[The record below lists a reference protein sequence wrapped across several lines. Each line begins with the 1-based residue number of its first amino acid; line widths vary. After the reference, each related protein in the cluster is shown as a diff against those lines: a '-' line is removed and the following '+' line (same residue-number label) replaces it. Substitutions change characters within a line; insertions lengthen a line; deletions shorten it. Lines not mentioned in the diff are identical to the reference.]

1 MNLSDKVALVTG
13 AAGGIGVEI
22 TRELLKNGIKAVSLL
37 DINETAGTDILAKL
51 SKEFSTSQ
59 VTFIK
64 TDVTD
69 MNALE
74 DAFKKTIDSFGGLDI
89 VVNNAGV
96 ADDREYELEINVN
109 FAGVLRGTLLG
120 LKYMGKD
127 QQGKGGIILN
137 TASVAAFEVQQIF
150 PVYAGTKAG
159 IVNMSRGFGHP
170 SYYRRTGVKVIALC
184 PGKTLTELLTNVE
197 FMFENMKE
205 SKEVIEKIPSQTAAA
220 VGRAAVHAIKHG
232 ESSSIWAI
240 DESKLYQVNIPPWK
254 THAQHVITFNIPV

>member
-13 AAGGIGVEI
+13 AAGGIGIEI

-51 SKEFSTSQ
+51 SDEFSTSQ

-64 TDVTD
+64 ADVTD

-89 VVNNAGV
+89 VVNNAGI

-109 FAGVLRGTLLG
+109 FTGILRGTLLG

-137 TASVAAFEVQQIF
+137 TASVGAFECQQVI

-159 IVNMSRGFGHP
+159 ILNMSRGFGHP
-170 SYYRRTGVKVIALC
+170 SYYRRTGVKVIVLC
-184 PGKTLTELLTNVE
+184 PGKTVTELFTNLE
-197 FMFENMKE
+197 FMMANMKE
-205 SKEVIEKIPSQTAAA
+205 SIEIMEKMPSQTAEA
-220 VGRAAVHAIKHG
+220 VGQAAVHAIKHG
-232 ESSSIWAI
+232 ESSSIWVI
-240 DESKLYQVNIPPWK
+240 NESKLYQVNIPSWQ
-254 THAQHVITFNIPV
+254 TYAQHVVTLNMPQ